1 MDNLD
6 TADRAFLKSG
16 DVVDIVAPSSKCHP
30 SVLDN
35 IKQLIESWE
44 LQCHIPDDLFG
55 DSLLYANTDEKRFA
69 HLKHALLNNTSKA
82 IWCLLGGYGA
92 TKLIPM
98 LSQIKPPVRPKIF
111 IGFSDSTALHIF
123 LQKEWR
129 WSTIH
134 GPSGYQ
140 AALNKVSPD
149 SVSKLKNILFNKDYS
164 LSYNQIVPLNQ
175 FAKNHSQICTTIIG
189 GNLHLIQASIGT
201 SWQIKTTNKILF
213 IEEINERA
221 YRIDRALAHLSQAGV
236 FDQVKAILFGDFIDR
251 GEPDGRFLV
260 QETINEFANHCSLPV
275 LQISNVGHGPINNPL
290 LLGNIA
296 KLNMDKRCSLEFI

>member
-1 MDNLD
+1 MNNFD
-6 TADRAFLKSG
+6 AIDRAFLKSG

-35 IKQLIESWE
+35 IKQLIESWG
-44 LQCHIPDDLFG
+44 LQCHIPDDIFG

-82 IWCLLGGYGA
+82 IWCLLGGYGS

-98 LSQIKPPVRPKIF
+98 LSQIKPPVPPKIF
-111 IGFSDSTALHIF
+111 IGFSDITALHIF
-123 LQKEWR
+123 LQNKWG

-149 SVSKLKNILFNKDYS
+149 SVCKLKNILFNKDYS

-175 FAKNHSQICTTIIG
+175 SAKNRSQICATIVG

-201 SWQIKTTNKILF
+201 SWQIKTMSKILF

-221 YRIDRALAHLSQAGV
+221 YRIDRALEHLSQAGI

-260 QETINEFANHCSLPV
+260 QKTINEFANQCSLPV
-275 LQISNVGHGPINNPL
+275 LQISDVGHGPINNPL
-290 LLGNIA
+290 LLGSTA
-296 KLNMDKRCSLEFI
+296 KLSMDNRYSLEFI